1 MTSHITVITSG
12 ALTMDIGHWRTR
24 QCVVNRSGVTFDVE
38 LCIPWDAPE
47 AVVDINSAEVVTLGS
62 FPDKVGLFGRRKD
75 AAVSRILQGRDSR
88 SIRFLVPDA
97 RGLDKGFHNVTI
109 VDMDDEREPTV
120 TPADMTRLRE
130 LWPPEIFNHMRWFQQ
145 DLELMRK
152 SAKRE
157 FSQLR
162 PMLCKFCGKVIRV
175 DMYRRG
181 QTPPGSCAAMEM
193 SNSLVY
199 DVERFSS
206 RLFGA
211 CTKWPRCSVD
221 IKDRQY

>member
-1 MTSHITVITSG
+1 MSG
-12 ALTMDIGHWRTR
+12 AALVDD
-24 QCVVNRSGVTFDVE
+24 RSGVTFDVE

-88 SIRFLVPDA
+88 SVRFLVPDA
-97 RGLDKGFHNVTI
+97 RGLDQNFHDVTI
-109 VDMDDEREPTV
+109 VDMDDEREPMV

-157 FSQLR
+157 FARLHLDLVQLWR
-162 PMLCKFCGKVIRV
+162 CPIAWCTTWK
-175 DMYRRG
+175 
-181 QTPPGSCAAMEM
+181 GSPKDCLEHLRNGHDVPWI
-193 SNSLVY
+193 SNTAS
-199 DVERFSS
+199 
-206 RLFGA
+206 
-211 CTKWPRCSVD
+211 
-221 IKDRQY
+221 I